1 MARRTERAAAFAAA
15 VAVVLVLAGL
25 LAGCGSQEGGSSAA
39 GTALQTPS
47 DGNFVLYVSDQ
58 SFALGQVDITVRIDG
73 KVAVNDE
80 FAVGNEH
87 NWKQYRFT
95 LGPGVHHLTAVTHQ
109 GHARIA
115 GIFRIDKTLNGVVDY
130 WYSPG
135 DPGGQRTLTF
145 THTPNQIAFA

>member
-1 MARRTERAAAFAAA
+1 
-15 VAVVLVLAGL
+15 VAVVVVVAGL
-25 LAGCGSQEGGSSAA
+25 LAGCGSHEGGSSSARP
-39 GTALQTPS
+39 ALKTTS
-47 DGNFVLYVSDQ
+47 RGNFVLYVSDQ

-73 KVAVNDE
+73 KVAVSDE

-87 NWKQYRFT
+87 DWKQYRFA
-95 LGPGVHHLTAVTHQ
+95 LGRGVHHLTAVTHQ

-130 WYSPG
+130 WYASG
-135 DPGGQRTLTF
+135 NPGGERKLTF